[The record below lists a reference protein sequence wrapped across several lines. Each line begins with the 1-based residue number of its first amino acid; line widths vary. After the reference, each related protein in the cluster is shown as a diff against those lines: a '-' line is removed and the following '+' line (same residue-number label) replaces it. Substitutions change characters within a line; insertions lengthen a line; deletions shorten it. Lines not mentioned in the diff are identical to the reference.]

1 MNCEV
6 IRMISETEREVW
18 HFSLMASIG
27 TPNLYFDYFSVE
39 IKQPNQR
46 KWRTMLYW
54 QRLIQ
59 RDNTIKEPPL
69 PDDVIKEARMLI
81 KNQIDILPITK

>member
-1 MNCEV
+1 
-6 IRMISETEREVW
+6 
-18 HFSLMASIG
+18 
-27 TPNLYFDYFSVE
+27 
-39 IKQPNQR
+39 
-46 KWRTMLYW
+46 MLYW